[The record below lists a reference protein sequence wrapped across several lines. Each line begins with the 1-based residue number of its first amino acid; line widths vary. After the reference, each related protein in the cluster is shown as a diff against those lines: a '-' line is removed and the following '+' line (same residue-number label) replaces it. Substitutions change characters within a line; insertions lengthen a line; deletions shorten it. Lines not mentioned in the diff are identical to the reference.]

1 MSCKYLKM
9 ALLTLASVM
18 SWVSHAQT
26 REISGKVVD
35 ADGADLQFVNVVLL
49 SLPDSL
55 IVTGTMTDEQGL
67 FRMTAGLNRA
77 VVQLSCLG
85 YKTLHLPVAEVD
97 GQMVHM
103 VEDNAVLAEVV
114 VKGIL
119 PKTKLTG
126 NSMITT
132 IQGTVLS
139 NSGSAHD
146 ILSKVPGMTQRD
158 DRLEVIGK
166 GSPVFYINGR
176 KVQDLE
182 ELKVLHSSQVQNIE
196 VIANPGAA
204 YDASVSAVVRI
215 RTLKIQ
221 GDGFGF
227 DISAGNDQDLQY
239 GYSDPATTLN
249 FKYRRNFIDIF
260 GMVNYRN
267 NNMVNISNP
276 VQESNFMQNSQLIN
290 IFQDSHFTSHDVKR
304 RINANLGFNWQ
315 IGNDHSVGVRI
326 ERQDMFDSYNEYTI
340 GNIMEYYNRNDA
352 LSDFKDENSS
362 SEYERYLQ
370 PYSWNGNAYY
380 NGQMGKLNVDLNV
393 DFVSRKQG
401 GDSEISETLMNG
413 DKRTMTQEYM
423 TLTEFW
429 AGKLILSYPIWRGQL
444 QAGTELSFVDRS
456 SYFSMSGYPL
466 PSVDSHVD
474 ENNMAGFANYSFS
487 LPKVGNFSAG
497 LRYEYV
503 GFDYSDRLNPDQNL
517 SRYTSDFFPSV
528 SWSSQFGQIRT
539 SLAYSARIARPSYE
553 RLNENINYINSYS
566 LEQGN
571 SKLKN
576 ETIYE
581 VSANVGWQWLNLFA
595 AYERRDNTITNGF
608 YLYNDDGVVLLKQI
622 NLDTPLRNVAAFL
635 SAAPTWGCYSPN
647 WTLGVQRY
655 FYTQTLPD
663 PSEPSG
669 QRTLTA
675 KKPVFFMDFN
685 NTFRF
690 RHSWQVEAN
699 LNVMTKGDMMNFAFL
714 ADTYNLGITV
724 QKCWLKN
731 DALCLRATVSDVLLH
746 RTTNMLLDSGY
757 NTLRQTSSQNY
768 HRLNITLRY
777 TFNSSSNK
785 YKGSGAGT
793 EAQSRL

>member
-1 MSCKYLKM
+1 M
-9 ALLTLASVM
+9 ALLILASVM
-18 SWVSHAQT
+18 SWASHAQT

-227 DISAGNDQDLQY
+227 DISAGNNQDLQY
-239 GYSDPATTLN
+239 GYSDPAMTLN

-304 RINANLGFNWQ
+304 RINANLGFN
-315 IGNDHSVGVRI
+315 
-326 ERQDMFDSYNEYTI
+326 
-340 GNIMEYYNRNDA
+340 
-352 LSDFKDENSS
+352 
-362 SEYERYLQ
+362 
-370 PYSWNGNAYY
+370 
-380 NGQMGKLNVDLNV
+380 
-393 DFVSRKQG
+393 
-401 GDSEISETLMNG
+401 
-413 DKRTMTQEYM
+413 
-423 TLTEFW
+423 
-429 AGKLILSYPIWRGQL
+429 
-444 QAGTELSFVDRS
+444 
-456 SYFSMSGYPL
+456 
-466 PSVDSHVD
+466 
-474 ENNMAGFANYSFS
+474 
-487 LPKVGNFSAG
+487 
-497 LRYEYV
+497 
-503 GFDYSDRLNPDQNL
+503 
-517 SRYTSDFFPSV
+517 
-528 SWSSQFGQIRT
+528 
-539 SLAYSARIARPSYE
+539 
-553 RLNENINYINSYS
+553 
-566 LEQGN
+566 
-571 SKLKN
+571 
-576 ETIYE
+576 
-581 VSANVGWQWLNLFA
+581 
-595 AYERRDNTITNGF
+595 
-608 YLYNDDGVVLLKQI
+608 
-622 NLDTPLRNVAAFL
+622 
-635 SAAPTWGCYSPN
+635 
-647 WTLGVQRY
+647 
-655 FYTQTLPD
+655 
-663 PSEPSG
+663 
-669 QRTLTA
+669 
-675 KKPVFFMDFN
+675 
-685 NTFRF
+685 
-690 RHSWQVEAN
+690 
-699 LNVMTKGDMMNFAFL
+699 
-714 ADTYNLGITV
+714 
-724 QKCWLKN
+724 
-731 DALCLRATVSDVLLH
+731 
-746 RTTNMLLDSGY
+746 
-757 NTLRQTSSQNY
+757 
-768 HRLNITLRY
+768 
-777 TFNSSSNK
+777 
-785 YKGSGAGT
+785 
-793 EAQSRL
+793 

>member
-18 SWVSHAQT
+18 SWTSHAQT

-67 FRMTAGLNRA
+67 FRMTADLNSG
-77 VVQLSCLG
+77 VVQLSSLG
-85 YKTLHLPVAEVD
+85 YQTVHLPVGEVD
-97 GQMVHM
+97 GQVVHM

-114 VKGIL
+114 VKGVL

-158 DRLEVIGK
+158 DKLEVIGK
-166 GSPVFYINGR
+166 GAPVFYVNGR
-176 KVQDLE
+176 KVQDID
-182 ELKVLHSSQVQNIE
+182 ELKNLHSDEIHNVE
-196 VIANPGAA
+196 VITNPGAM
-204 YDASVSAVVRI
+204 YDATVSSVVRI
-215 RTLKIQ
+215 RTVRKQ
-221 GDGFGF
+221 GEGFGF
-227 DISAGNDQDLQY
+227 NLTAGNDQDLQY

-249 FKYRRNFIDIF
+249 FKYRRNSIDVF

-267 NNMVNISNP
+267 SNMVNISNP

-290 IFQDSHFTSHDVKR
+290 IFQDSHFTTHDVKR

-315 IGNDHSVGVRI
+315 ISNDHSVGVRV

-340 GNIMEYYNRNDA
+340 GNIIEYYNRNNP

-362 SEYERYLQ
+362 SGYERYLQ

-401 GDSEISETLMNG
+401 RDSEISETLMNG

-517 SRYTSDFFPSV
+517 SRCTSDFFPSV
-528 SWSSQFGQIRT
+528 SWSSQFGQVRT

-553 RLNENINYINSYS
+553 KLSENINYINSYS

-581 VSANVGWQWLNLFA
+581 VSASVGWQWLNLFA

-608 YLYNDDGVVLLKQI
+608 YLYNDEGVVLLKQI
-622 NLDTPLRNVAAFL
+622 NLDTPLRNIAVFL

-647 WTLGVQRY
+647 WTLGVQRF
-655 FYTQTLPD
+655 FYTRTLPD

-669 QRTLTA
+669 QRTLTTR
-675 KKPVFFMDFN
+675 KPVFFMDFN

-690 RHSWQVEAN
+690 RHSWQIEAN

-746 RTTNMLLDSGY
+746 RTTNIFLDSGY

>member
-1 MSCKYLKM
+1 M

-18 SWVSHAQT
+18 SWASHAQT
-26 REISGKVVD
+26 REIAGKVVD

-67 FRMTAGLNRA
+67 FRMTADLNRA
-77 VVQLSCLG
+77 VVQLSSLG

-227 DISAGNDQDLQY
+227 DISAGNNQDLQY
-239 GYSDPATTLN
+239 GYSDPAMTLN
-249 FKYRRNFIDIF
+249 FKYRRNSIDVF

-267 NNMVNISNP
+267 NNMVNVSNP

-340 GNIMEYYNRNDA
+340 GNIIEYYNRNDA

-380 NGQMGKLNVDLNV
+380 NGQMGKLNIDLNV

-401 GDSEISETLMNG
+401 RDSEISETLMNG

-444 QAGTELSFVDRS
+444 QAGAELSFVDRS

-528 SWSSQFGQIRT
+528 SWSSQFGQVRT

-553 RLNENINYINSYS
+553 KLSENINYINSYS

-581 VSANVGWQWLNLFA
+581 VSASVGWQWLNLFA

-608 YLYNDDGVVLLKQI
+608 YLYNDEGVVLLKQI
-622 NLDTPLRNVAAFL
+622 NLDTPLRNIAAFL

-647 WTLGVQRY
+647 WTLGVQRF
-655 FYTQTLPD
+655 FYTRTLPD

-669 QRTLTA
+669 QRTLTTR
-675 KKPVFFMDFN
+675 KPVFFMDFN

-690 RHSWQVEAN
+690 RHSWQIEAN
-699 LNVMTKGDMMNFAFL
+699 LNVMTKGDMMNFVFL

-746 RTTNMLLDSGY
+746 RTTNVLLDSGY

-768 HRLNITLRY
+768 HGLNITLRY

>member
-1 MSCKYLKM
+1 M

-18 SWVSHAQT
+18 SWASHAQT
-26 REISGKVVD
+26 REIAGKVVD

-67 FRMTAGLNRA
+67 FRMTADLNRA
-77 VVQLSCLG
+77 VVQLSSLG

-182 ELKVLHSSQVQNIE
+182 ELKVLHSSEVQNIE

-227 DISAGNDQDLQY
+227 DISAGNNQDLQY

-249 FKYRRNFIDIF
+249 FKYRRNSIDVF

-267 NNMVNISNP
+267 NNMVNVSNP

-362 SEYERYLQ
+362 SGYERYLQ

-401 GDSEISETLMNG
+401 RDSEISETLMNG

-528 SWSSQFGQIRT
+528 SWSSQFGQVRT

-553 RLNENINYINSYS
+553 KLSENINYINSYS

-581 VSANVGWQWLNLFA
+581 VSASVGWQWLNLFA

-608 YLYNDDGVVLLKQI
+608 YLYNDEGVVLLKQI
-622 NLDTPLRNVAAFL
+622 NLDTPLRNIAVFL

-647 WTLGVQRY
+647 WTLGVQRF
-655 FYTQTLPD
+655 FYTRTLPD

-669 QRTLTA
+669 QRTLTTR
-675 KKPVFFMDFN
+675 KPVFFMDFN

-690 RHSWQVEAN
+690 RHSWQIEAN
-699 LNVMTKGDMMNFAFL
+699 LNVMTKGDMMNFVFL

-746 RTTNMLLDSGY
+746 RTTNIFLDSGY

-768 HRLNITLRY
+768 HGLNITLRY